1 MEKISEALEIGFT
14 SVMFDGS
21 HLPLDENI
29 VQTKMVIENFKNMK
43 EDKTISVKF
52 KKKEIDISNPFT
64 GTNIIISLFIILVI
78 TNIVMFTISK
88 KNQRKIETL

>member
-1 MEKISEALEIGFT
+1 
-14 SVMFDGS
+14 
-21 HLPLDENI
+21 
-29 VQTKMVIENFKNMK
+29 MK

-88 KNQRKIETL
+88 KSKKNRDTII